1 MLQERLSKMLQDG
14 CRRRKEMLQKGLCE
28 MLQDGCRTNMLQ
40 ESHTE
45 MLQESHTGML
55 QKGCHHKEIRWQ
67 NEK

>member
-1 MLQERLSKMLQDG
+1 
-14 CRRRKEMLQKGLCE
+14 
-28 MLQDGCRTNMLQ
+28 MLQDGCRTSMLQ
-40 ESHTE
+40 ERHTE

>member
-1 MLQERLSKMLQDG
+1 MLQEG
-14 CRRRKEMLQKGLCE
+14 CC
-28 MLQDGCRTNMLQ
+28 TNMLQ
-40 ESHTE
+40 ERHTE

>member
-1 MLQERLSKMLQDG
+1 
-14 CRRRKEMLQKGLCE
+14 

-40 ESHTE
+40 EMHTEMLQEMHTE

>member
-1 MLQERLSKMLQDG
+1 
-14 CRRRKEMLQKGLCE
+14 

-40 ESHTE
+40 ERHTE

-55 QKGCHHKEIRWQ
+55 QKGCCHKEIRWQ